1 MTSIRR
7 PRSGRGWE
15 ARYRDPD
22 GKQRSKT
29 FTTKREAERFL
40 ERLGSDLQRGDWLD
54 PQRQKIGFGQWT
66 AEWRNTIVHLE
77 PNTIAF
83 YDSMLRAHV
92 TPWFG
97 DRPVGTIDQAVVRR
111 FVSELVA
118 ADNGARVVQGA
129 LQTVRH
135 ILSIAHGS
143 GAIRHNPCVGVKVPR
158 LERRDCVF
166 LTAPQILE
174 LADAITPP
182 YGVLIKFAAYT
193 GLRAGEIGG
202 LRLRRLD
209 LLRGQ
214 VDVVEALK
222 DTSGRLHFGPTKN
235 HLRRTV
241 GLPRLL
247 CDDLGV
253 YLAGRNLKPDDLVFQ
268 SPTGSALR
276 HHEFY
281 RRYYKPAVRVAGLP
295 DGLRFHDL
303 RHTCAALLIA
313 QGAHPRAIMER
324 LGHSNITV
332 TLNTYG
338 HLLPGLD
345 DALTDGL
352 DATYRNATDQR
363 SNLGARA
370 GIVVALADKAR
381 RV

>member
-1 MTSIRR
+1 M
-7 PRSGRGWE
+7 
-15 ARYRDPD
+15 
-22 GKQRSKT
+22 
-29 FTTKREAERFL
+29 
-40 ERLGSDLQRGDWLD
+40 
-54 PQRQKIGFGQWT
+54 
-66 AEWRNTIVHLE
+66 
-77 PNTIAF
+77 
-83 YDSMLRAHV
+83 
-92 TPWFG
+92 
-97 DRPVGTIDQAVVRR
+97 
-111 FVSELVA
+111 SEIVA

-129 LQTVRH
+129 LQTARH

-143 GAIRHNPCVGVKVPR
+143 GAIRHNPYVGVKVPR

-166 LTAPQILE
+166 LTAQILE

-241 GLPRLL
+241 GLPRFL

-281 RRYYKPAVRVAGLP
+281 RRYYKPAVRAAGLP

-303 RHTCAALLIA
+303 RHTCARAA
-313 QGAHPRAIMER
+313 HRARCASAGDPGAARER
-324 LGHSNITV
+324 G
-332 TLNTYG
+332 
-338 HLLPGLD
+338 PGPWSRSPTKR
-345 DALTDGL
+345 DAYD
-352 DATYRNATDQR
+352 R
-363 SNLGARA
+363 
-370 GIVVALADKAR
+370 
-381 RV
+381 